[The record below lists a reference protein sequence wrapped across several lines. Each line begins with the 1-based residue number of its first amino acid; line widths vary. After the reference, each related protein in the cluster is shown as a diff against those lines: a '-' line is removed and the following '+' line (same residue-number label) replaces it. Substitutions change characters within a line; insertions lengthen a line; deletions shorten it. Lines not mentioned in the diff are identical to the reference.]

1 VPLPMSGK
9 GGETLR
15 LRSRQAMGQPA
26 GEEKGR
32 VSILPHPFKYGS
44 NALNAA
50 VEEARISS

>member
-1 VPLPMSGK
+1 MSGK